1 MEEKISI
8 IVPVYNAEKTL
19 YKCVE
24 SLILQKYKNI
34 EIILI
39 NDKSTDGSSKICEE
53 LANKYDFIKYIIN
66 GKNMGV
72 SATRNIGLDNA
83 TGEYI
88 VFVVSD
94 DWVDYNYC
102 EDLLS
107 ELKKND
113 VELVI
118 SGFWYHN
125 DIKGLPPQKNIFGKE
140 ESTDIKSKNDVVEL
154 YSKWH
159 FSALWNK
166 IFIREK

>member
-39 NDKSTDGSSKICEE
+39 NDKSTDSSNKICEE
-53 LANKYDFIKYIIN
+53 LANEYDFIKYIIN
-66 GKNMGV
+66 EKNIGV

-88 VFVVSD
+88 VFVDSD

-107 ELKKND
+107 EIKKND
-113 VELVI
+113 VEHQRCGSYVYVR
-118 SGFWYHN
+118 SG
-125 DIKGLPPQKNIFGKE
+125 K
-140 ESTDIKSKNDVVEL
+140 
-154 YSKWH
+154 
-159 FSALWNK
+159 
-166 IFIREK
+166 R